1 MQVYLAGDMLSEGQ
15 QLRRTYEKE
24 RIEELGFKVYNP
36 SDDKSINDKKNA
48 KQDNLAERI
57 IENDTR
63 GISESHILVFD
74 YLPHAQG
81 TLTELGYVQA
91 ILREMKRE
99 SFKPPL
105 VFVQCTDIRQGNGH
119 IPTESDRFE
128 FSINQYVY
136 GVILEVTEGR
146 GIQSFDE
153 ILETLREIKN

>member
-1 MQVYLAGDMLSEGQ
+1 MLSEGQ

-24 RIEELGFKVYNP
+24 KIEALGFKVYNP
-36 SDDKSINDKKNA
+36 SDDESINDKKNA
-48 KQDNLAERI
+48 KQDGLAERI
-57 IENDTR
+57 VENDTR

-91 ILREMKRE
+91 ILREMKRGVY
-99 SFKPPL
+99 KVYNPPL

-153 ILETLREIKN
+153 ILEMLKEIKR